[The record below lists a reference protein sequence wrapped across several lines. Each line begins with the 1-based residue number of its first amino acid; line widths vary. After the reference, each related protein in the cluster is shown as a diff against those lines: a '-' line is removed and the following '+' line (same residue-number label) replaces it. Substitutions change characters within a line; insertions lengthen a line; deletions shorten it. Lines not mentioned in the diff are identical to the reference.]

1 MAEEEKKEEKKEEG
15 KKENKEKEEKKRGKK
30 IGVVTHYFDNISVA
44 IVKLEDTLAQG
55 ERIRVKG
62 HTTDFEQEA
71 DSIQVD
77 HANINEAKSGDEI
90 GMKVSEKTRE
100 GDEVYKVS

>member
-1 MAEEEKKEEKKEEG
+1 MAEEEKKEEG
-15 KKENKEKEEKKRGKK
+15 KKEKEEKKRGKK

-55 ERIRVKG
+55 EKIRVKG
-62 HTTDFEQEA
+62 HTTDFEQTA

-90 GMKVSEKTRE
+90 GMKVSDKTRE
-100 GDEVYKVS
+100 GDEVFKVS